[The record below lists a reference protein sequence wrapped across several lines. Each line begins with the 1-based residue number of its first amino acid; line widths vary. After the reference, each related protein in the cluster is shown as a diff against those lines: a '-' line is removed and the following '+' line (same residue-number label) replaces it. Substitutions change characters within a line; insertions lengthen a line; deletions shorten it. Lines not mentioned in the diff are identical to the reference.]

1 LILSS
6 LGLAPAPSE
15 YRNRWKRATLRMRV
29 LILSFRFFDRGGPTM
44 KIKSKRDAKQ
54 AERYLKQERQ
64 RQNRKAA
71 EARFVKI
78 QQYYGKR

>member
-1 LILSS
+1 
-6 LGLAPAPSE
+6 
-15 YRNRWKRATLRMRV
+15 
-29 LILSFRFFDRGGPTM
+29 M